1 MSGNEIK
8 WEGKGEWEG
17 KRTKTEDDRKRHK

>member
-8 WEGKGEWEG
+8 WEGKGGGEG